1 MADIKHI
8 NVKTEE
14 EMITQLKLL
23 LNNGYNVAVS
33 KNVNILNLAEDNV
46 TYTIGYC
53 ARPKEV

>member
-8 NVKTEE
+8 NVKTED

-23 LNNGYNVAVS
+23 LDNGYNVAVGR
-33 KNVNILNLAEDNV
+33 NVNILNLNEDNV

-53 ARPKEV
+53 VRPKEV

>member
-8 NVKTEE
+8 NVKTED

-23 LNNGYNVAVS
+23 LNNGYNVAIS
-33 KNVNILNLAEDNV
+33 RNVNILNLEEDNE

-53 ARPKEV
+53 VRPKEQ

>member
-14 EMITQLKLL
+14 EMLTQLKLL

-33 KNVNILNLAEDNV
+33 RNVNILNLNENNV
-46 TYTIGYC
+46 SYTIGYC
-53 ARPKEV
+53 VRPKEE